1 MRNTGFM
8 PSFIGNGQMRRRVAA
23 AAALA
28 VMLAACGSSSTVDLE
43 SLGLM
48 IEADIQ
54 AGSRFEVV
62 VPARPDTTIEVVS
75 APPGVTASITEA
87 SGGESIVLSVAVEN
101 DTPRGAYNLA
111 LRVVQDG
118 DEYELGWPF
127 EVVEPAG
134 TATTLPG
141 SVEALL
147 TVDAPQVGVVFPSPS
162 VISGQSS
169 TDTVGYLLTGGGDV
183 VLAEG
188 TIDVVDGAFSSE
200 LEFVNTCCIE
210 MSLEVFHL
218 DEGGLSLTVP
228 VAYPESG

>member
-1 MRNTGFM
+1 M
-8 PSFIGNGQMRRRVAA
+8 PRFVGNGRLGRRVAA
-23 AAALA
+23 AAGLA
-28 VMLAACGSSSTVDLE
+28 VMLTACGSTSTVDLE

-54 AGSRFEVV
+54 AGSRFEVA
-62 VPARPDTTIEVVS
+62 VPASPNTTIEVVE
-75 APPGVTASITEA
+75 APPGVTASISETA
-87 SGGESIVLSVAVEN
+87 GGESILLSVVVEN

-118 DEYELGWPF
+118 DEFELGWPF

-147 TVDAPQVGVVFPSPS
+147 TVDAPQVGDVFRSPS
-162 VISGQSS
+162 VISGMSS
-169 TDTVGYLLTGGGDV
+169 TDTVGYLLKGAGVV

-188 TIDVVDGAFSSE
+188 TIDVVEGAFSAE

-210 MSLEVFHL
+210 MRLEVFHL
-218 DEGGLSLTVP
+218 DEGGLSLTVF